1 LLESDHDSEIAHWDH
16 EPSKCGEG
24 AAATRFMESDQGYP
38 PADFTPDRRAPRL
51 RYAHMAIL
59 GKRNLLSIV
68 RESAPGLYLDGG
80 ELGEILLPG
89 RYIPA
94 GLKSKDKLDV
104 FVYRDSEDRLVATTE
119 TPLAMVGEF
128 ACLKV
133 ISVNQNIGAFLDWGL
148 AKDLLLPFREQEIP
162 ARVGQQVV
170 VYVCLDVKTNR
181 ILATARLNRH
191 LNRDTPAYRSGQP
204 VNFLITGKTPLGYN
218 AIVENAHHG
227 LLYQDNLAAPLA
239 AGQKLKG
246 FVRTVRSGG
255 KIDLSLDASGYKR
268 VAALTD
274 QIVQA
279 LERNGGHLAFDDDS
293 SPAVIRQTFGVS
305 KKAFKQA
312 LGKLYKARRIRF
324 QNPGIQLLDNSSW
337 SPGK

>member
-1 LLESDHDSEIAHWDH
+1 
-16 EPSKCGEG
+16 
-24 AAATRFMESDQGYP
+24 
-38 PADFTPDRRAPRL
+38 
-51 RYAHMAIL
+51 MAIL
-59 GKRNLLSIV
+59 GKRNILSIV
-68 RESAPGLYLDGG
+68 RASAPGLYLDGG

-94 GLKSKDKLDV
+94 GLKPKDKLDV

-133 ISVNQNIGAFLDWGL
+133 INVNQNIGAFLDWGL

-162 ARVGQQVV
+162 VRVGQQVA

-218 AIVENAHHG
+218 AIVENAHRG
-227 LLYQDNLAAPLA
+227 LLYHDHLAAPLA

-279 LERNGGHLAFDDDS
+279 LERNGGQLAFDDDS
-293 SPAVIRQTFGVS
+293 SPAAIRQTFGVS

-312 LGKLYKARRIRF
+312 HGKLYKARRIRF